1 MKLHEVMR
9 IRVHVETPIGTGAV
23 PAGESRVIPF
33 AGGSFE
39 GDGLAGQITSGG
51 SDWQR
56 IWTNGVLE
64 IDARYML
71 QTDEGERIAV
81 RSTGI
86 RAASAEVLA
95 RLAVGEDVP
104 GDEYYFRTFIRLTT
118 GAERLAWMNE
128 RLFIGVGERRARD
141 VQITVYQVP

>member
-1 MKLHEVMR
+1 MNMNEVMR
-9 IRVHVETPIGTGAV
+9 IWVHVEPPIGVGPA

-39 GDGLAGQITSGG
+39 GDGLVGQLVPGG

-56 IWTNGVLE
+56 VWANGVLE

-71 QTDEGERIAV
+71 MTEADERIEV
-81 RSTGI
+81 HSTGI
-86 RAASAEVLA
+86 RSAPAEVLA
-95 RLAVGEDVP
+95 RLAAGDDVAS
-104 GDEYYFRTFIRLTT
+104 DEYYFRTFIRLST
-118 GAERLAWMNE
+118 GSERLGWMNE